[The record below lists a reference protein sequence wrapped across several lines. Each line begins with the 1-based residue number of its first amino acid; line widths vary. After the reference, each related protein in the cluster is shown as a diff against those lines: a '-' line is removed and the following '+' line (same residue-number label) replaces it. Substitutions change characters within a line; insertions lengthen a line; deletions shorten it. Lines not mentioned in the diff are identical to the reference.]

1 MPLLLTFV
9 GNSWALIVQ
18 ELRVRKLISKLELLI
33 YVQALLNELLLQ
45 PRINSREHP
54 NKPTT
59 INPQLN
65 QNDPSRQ
72 RPFIWWALH
81 GVICLWPW
89 QVQGG
94 LLCWRRVR
102 SATWGA
108 RSSPLGRNSRWTA
121 ALPDRKGKK
130 ALSEQGAFIIDS
142 DGDYVTPLV
151 DGRECAYTTFD
162 EDGTAKCG
170 IEQAHRDGAVDFLKP
185 ASCHLYPIR
194 ITQLANM
201 EALNY
206 HRWPICDP
214 ARVCGMDLKLPVFRF
229 LKGPLS
235 RRYGEEWFSL
245 LEETFKVWK
254 EEGRGWKSQQIHRM

>member
-1 MPLLLTFV
+1 MIQVENVLLSDELFTESFACDLGKCKGACCVEGESGAPLEEREVHLLEE
-9 GNSWALIVQ
+9 VQ
-18 ELRVRKLISKLELLI
+18 DELRPYLTE
-33 YVQALLNELLLQ
+33 
-45 PRINSREHP
+45 
-54 NKPTT
+54 
-59 INPQLN
+59 
-65 QNDPSRQ
+65 
-72 RPFIWWALH
+72 
-81 GVICLWPW
+81 
-89 QVQGG
+89 
-94 LLCWRRVR
+94 
-102 SATWGA
+102 
-108 RSSPLGRNSRWTA
+108 
-121 ALPDRKGKK
+121 KGKK

-235 RRYGEEWFSL
+235 RRYGGEWFLL
-245 LEETFKVWK
+245 LEEAFKIWK
-254 EEGRGWKSQQIHRM
+254 EEGRG